1 MKTLKFHGS
10 LEALCPEGFTCEA
23 QNVAELFSALRLHPS
38 FNPKS
43 GKRYTVSVEGFDTK
57 ASLHNPTD
65 EQVIHVHPAMVGA
78 GGKGVMQTIVGAVLI
93 VVGVVID
100 YVTMGTGGNAF
111 IAAGIGM
118 MAGGII
124 AMLMPSPSVTGQ
136 SDEKSRYLSGA
147 KNTVAIGTRIPLV
160 FGRRKVYGHYIS
172 FNTDATDLSHSPGS
186 WYASSFGDYSSTN
199 RGNVPALP

>member
-23 QNVAELFSALRLHPS
+23 NTVAEAVSALRLHPS
-38 FNPKS
+38 FNPRS
-43 GKRYTVSVEGFDTK
+43 GKRYTVSIEGFGSKD
-57 ASLHNPTD
+57 SLYTPTD
-65 EQVIHVHPAMVGA
+65 VEVIHVHPAMVGA
-78 GGKGVMQTIVGAVLI
+78 GGKGVMQTIMGAVLI
-93 VVGVVID
+93 VVGVVLD
-100 YVTMGTGGNAF
+100 VFSYGTAGNAF

-124 AMLMPSPSVTGQ
+124 QMLMPSPSSTGQ

-160 FGRRKVYGHYIS
+160 YGRRKVYGHYIS
-172 FNTDATDLSHSPGS
+172 FNTDATDLSARPDN
-186 WYASSFGDYSSTN
+186 WWISSFGNHFLD
-199 RGNVPALP
+199 GNVPSLE